1 MFSKPELCV
10 MMKQIESNCPSELNV
25 RHMHRALKM
34 NIKEIAYLAG
44 VSVATVSRVINN
56 SDSVKP
62 ATRERVQKV
71 MQENNYI
78 PSATARDLSFQRSE
92 VVAVVVP
99 DLKNPFFY
107 GLIEGITRVAEK
119 NHYQVLIFNTNED
132 ADKEYQVLPAIRER
146 NVAGIL
152 ITAAGVR
159 DKRTGALLAEYQ
171 QSGTPVVLV
180 DRFIEGGDGLDT
192 VMADN
197 ESGSYEAICELIRQG
212 HERIAIIAGEKTLSP
227 VYERELGY
235 RRALSE
241 NGIKIREMYIAYGNQ
256 MADKS
261 YSCMKKLMSLSK
273 PPTAVFCGNNL
284 MSLGALRY
292 LIENGMAAG
301 EDVAII
307 GFDDIDVLNHVGIP
321 LSVVDRSEKEMGRK
335 AMEILLRH
343 LKKMDTTST
352 HISVP
357 TRLILRGSE
366 KARNVKPK

>member
-1 MFSKPELCV
+1 MGKAS
-10 MMKQIESNCPSELNV
+10 
-25 RHMHRALKM
+25 KM
-34 NIKEIAYLAG
+34 NIKEIARLAG

-56 SDSVKP
+56 SDKVKP
-62 ATRERVQKV
+62 ATLERVQAV
-71 MQENNYI
+71 MKENNYI

-132 ADKEYQVLPAIRER
+132 ADKEYHVLKAIRER

-159 DKRTGALLAEYQ
+159 DQRTASLLAAYH

-180 DRFIEGGDGLDT
+180 DRFIEGGEGLDT

-235 RRALSE
+235 RRALHE
-241 NGIKIREMYIAYGNQ
+241 NGIKIRDMYIAYGNQ
-256 MADKS
+256 MADRS
-261 YSCMKKLMSLSK
+261 YSCMKRLMSLSK

-292 LIENGMAAG
+292 LIENGMTAG
-301 EDVAII
+301 VDVAII
-307 GFDDIDVLNHVGIP
+307 GFDDIDVLNNVGIP

-343 LKKMDTTST
+343 MRKIDAEGT

-366 KARNVKPK
+366 KAKNIKPKEKTRRKGGQDVL

>member
-1 MFSKPELCV
+1 
-10 MMKQIESNCPSELNV
+10 
-25 RHMHRALKM
+25 M
-34 NIKEIAYLAG
+34 NIKEIARLAG

-56 SDSVKP
+56 SESVKS
-62 ATRERVQKV
+62 ATRERVHAV
-71 MQENNYI
+71 MKEHNYI
-78 PSATARDLSFQRSE
+78 PSATARDLSFQRSA
-92 VVAVVVP
+92 VVAAVVP

-107 GLIEGITRVAEK
+107 GLIEGITRVADK

-132 ADKEYQVLPAIRER
+132 ADKEYEVLQAIRER

-159 DKRTGALLAEYQ
+159 DERTTMLLKEYQ

-180 DRFIEGGDGLDT
+180 DRYIEGGEGMDT

-197 ESGSYEAICELIRQG
+197 ETGSYEATCELIRQG

-235 RRALSE
+235 RRALAE
-241 NGIKIREMYIAYGNQ
+241 NGISIRKKYIAYGNQ
-256 MADKS
+256 MADRS

-273 PPTAVFCGNNL
+273 PPTAVFCGNNQ

-292 LIENGMAAG
+292 MFENGMRAG
-301 EDVAII
+301 DNVAII
-307 GFDDIDVLNHVGIP
+307 GFDDIDVLNDVGIP
-321 LSVVDRSEKEMGRK
+321 LSVVDRSEKDMGGK

-343 LKKMDTTST
+343 INDSDAEVA

-366 KARNVKPK
+366 KAKL

>member
-1 MFSKPELCV
+1 
-10 MMKQIESNCPSELNV
+10 
-25 RHMHRALKM
+25 
-34 NIKEIAYLAG
+34 
-44 VSVATVSRVINN
+44 
-56 SDSVKP
+56 
-62 ATRERVQKV
+62 
-71 MQENNYI
+71 
-78 PSATARDLSFQRSE
+78 
-92 VVAVVVP
+92 
-99 DLKNPFFY
+99 
-107 GLIEGITRVAEK
+107 
-119 NHYQVLIFNTNED
+119 
-132 ADKEYQVLPAIRER
+132 
-146 NVAGIL
+146 
-152 ITAAGVR
+152 
-159 DKRTGALLAEYQ
+159 
-171 QSGTPVVLV
+171 
-180 DRFIEGGDGLDT
+180 
-192 VMADN
+192 MADN
-197 ESGSYEAICELIRQG
+197 ESGSYKAICELIRQG

-366 KARNVKPK
+366 KARYIKPK

>member
-1 MFSKPELCV
+1 MSIV
-10 MMKQIESNCPSELNV
+10 S
-25 RHMHRALKM
+25 KM
-34 NIKEIAYLAG
+34 NIREIAQLAG

-56 SDSVKP
+56 SESVKP
-62 ATRERVQKV
+62 ATRERVQAV
-71 MQENNYI
+71 MREHNYV

-99 DLKNPFFY
+99 DLKNPYFY

-132 ADKEYQVLPAIRER
+132 AQKEYQVLETIRQR

-159 DKRTGALLAEYQ
+159 DGRTGDILKEYQ
-171 QSGTPVVLV
+171 ASGTPVVLI
-180 DRFIEGGDGLDT
+180 DRFVEGGEGLDT

-235 RRALSE
+235 RRALTE
-241 NGIKIREMYIAYGNQ
+241 NGIKIRSMYIAYGNQ
-256 MADKS
+256 MADRS
-261 YSCMKKLMSLSK
+261 YSCMKHLLSLSK
-273 PPTAVFCGNNL
+273 PPTAVFCGNNQ

-292 LIENGMAAG
+292 LIENGMVAG
-301 EDVAII
+301 KDIAVI
-307 GFDDIDVLNHVGIP
+307 GFDDIDVLNDVGIS

-335 AMEILLRH
+335 AMEMLVRH
-343 LKKMDTTST
+343 MKDPDAKSA
-352 HISVP
+352 HVSIP

-366 KARNVKPK
+366 KADGVQPRLPKTGNRRNNV